1 MNTHEITI
9 KKRPMQEHIG
19 GSQDI
24 IFYTRNK
31 ALSRFFEMTDELEY
45 EVEVTYQNNFVT
57 YEAGGRGCDYRLQL
71 ELTNVLV

>member
-1 MNTHEITI
+1 MNTITI

-31 ALSRFFEMTDELEY
+31 ALSRFFEMTDDLGY
-45 EVEVTYQNNFVT
+45 EVEVTYQNNLVT
-57 YEAGGRGCDYRLQL
+57 YEAGGIGHDYRVQL

>member
-1 MNTHEITI
+1 MNVITI

-24 IFYTRNK
+24 VFYTRNK
-31 ALSRFFEMTDELEY
+31 ALSRFFEMTDELDY

-57 YEAGGRGCDYRLQL
+57 YEAGGRGHDYRLQL